1 LIGSATDIIIIII
14 VAVVLFA
21 GANKIPELF
30 HSMGRAVGE
39 YKKGKVESEM
49 ELSRMTQTQAQTQ
62 SSSPTGSAQ
71 TAPSG
76 SSGTDEKTRQL
87 ESQIAELQ
95 RQLQELKSK
104 GKGGN

>member
-1 LIGSATDIIIIII
+1 LLGSATDIIIIII

-21 GANKIPELF
+21 GASKIPELF

-49 ELSRMTQTQAQTQ
+49 ELSKMVQESPTSTSTSTQ
-62 SSSPTGSAQ
+62 SASSPAAQ
-71 TAPSG
+71 RDDKS
-76 SSGTDEKTRQL
+76 KQL

-95 RQLQELKSK
+95 RQLEELKK
-104 GKGGN
+104 GSGK

>member
-1 LIGSATDIIIIII
+1 LLGSATDIIIIII

-21 GANKIPELF
+21 GASKIPELF

-49 ELSRMTQTQAQTQ
+49 ELSKMVQESPTPTQPA
-62 SSSPTGSAQ
+62 SSPAAQ
-71 TAPSG
+71 RDDKA
-76 SSGTDEKTRQL
+76 KQL

-95 RQLQELKSK
+95 RQLEELKK
-104 GKGGN
+104 GSGK

>member
-1 LIGSATDIIIIII
+1 LLGSATDIIIIII

-21 GANKIPELF
+21 GASKIPELF

-49 ELSRMTQTQAQTQ
+49 ELSKMVQESPTSTQ
-62 SSSPTGSAQ
+62 SASSPAAQ
-71 TAPSG
+71 RDDKS
-76 SSGTDEKTRQL
+76 KQL

-95 RQLQELKSK
+95 RQLEELKK
-104 GKGGN
+104 GSGK

>member
-1 LIGSATDIIIIII
+1 
-14 VAVVLFA
+14 
-21 GANKIPELF
+21 
-30 HSMGRAVGE
+30 GE

-49 ELSRMTQTQAQTQ
+49 ELSRMTGAQGQSQAQA
-62 SSSPTGSAQ
+62 P
-71 TAPSG
+71 PSG
-76 SSGTDEKTRQL
+76 SSETDERTKQL

>member
-1 LIGSATDIIIIII
+1 LLGSATDIIIIII

-49 ELSRMTQTQAQTQ
+49 ELSKMVQESPPQ
-62 SSSPTGSAQ
+62 SASSPAAQ
-71 TAPSG
+71 RDDKA
-76 SSGTDEKTRQL
+76 KQL

-95 RQLQELKSK
+95 RQLEELKK
-104 GKGGN
+104 GSGK

>member
-1 LIGSATDIIIIII
+1 MIGSATDIIIIII

-21 GANKIPELF
+21 GANKIPEIF

-49 ELSRMTQTQAQTQ
+49 ELSRMTEAPAQSQA
-62 SSSPTGSAQ
+62 
-71 TAPSG
+71 APSG
-76 SSGTDEKTRQL
+76 SSETDERTKQL

>member
-1 LIGSATDIIIIII
+1 LLGSATDIIIIII

-21 GANKIPELF
+21 GASKIPELF

-49 ELSRMTQTQAQTQ
+49 ELSKMVQESPTSTSPQPA
-62 SSSPTGSAQ
+62 SSPAAQ
-71 TAPSG
+71 KDDKA
-76 SSGTDEKTRQL
+76 KQL

-95 RQLQELKSK
+95 RQLEELKK
-104 GKGGN
+104 GSGK